1 MRGSSQLTFCMLG
14 KNFSRRHSEIVFLF
28 FPKKLA
34 FFLFHANLETI
45 CVTYQTNFPWG
56 RGGGGGWWG
65 EKRSLSSAEFAQG
78 VMAKSMFTDR
88 KICLMIRKRS
98 ENI

>member
-34 FFLFHANLETI
+34 FFFYFMQIWRQFALHIKPIFLEKKTKKK
-45 CVTYQTNFPWG
+45 Q
-56 RGGGGGWWG
+56 
-65 EKRSLSSAEFAQG
+65 SLSSAEFAQG

-88 KICLMIRKRS
+88 EICLMIRKRS
-98 ENI
+98 DNI